1 VDPDRHLPSRRSI
14 LRLGGGLVALAV
26 GVGAGII
33 DRRHRAGPGSTEPA
47 PTTTTTPPS
56 TTATTTLPVETT
68 STTTVPLVVGD
79 VAPGVLAV
87 GAAYLAES
95 PDEADLATLLA
106 LLPSPDGDVVATARA
121 LISAEFSAGA
131 TIVLDGWVLA
141 RSEARA
147 AAVLSLACAD
157 SC

>member
-1 VDPDRHLPSRRSI
+1 V
-14 LRLGGGLVALAV
+14 VALAV

-33 DRRHRAGPGSTEPA
+33 DRRQRSGQDSAEPA

-56 TTATTTLPVETT
+56 TTATTTLPAQTT

-87 GAAYLAES
+87 GAAYLAGW
-95 PDEADLATLLA
+95 PGEADLATLLT

-121 LISAEFSAGA
+121 LISADFSAGA